1 MKWWVWLIIVAVILG
16 GGYYGAQ
23 AWIDRQVSARA
34 EALRSHVQAI
44 EQEAAGLRQ
53 SLVTERENVTQARVD
68 VTKAKAATTQ
78 ASKERDAALKSAIA
92 AAAIREAIHGQV
104 AQVPQSEVRG
114 RVRAG
119 LARLGMLPPVGVG
132 R

>member
-1 MKWWVWLIIVAVILG
+1 MRWWVWLIVAAVILG
-16 GGYYGAQ
+16 GGYYGVQ
-23 AWIDRQVSARA
+23 NWIDRQVSARA

-53 SLVTERENVTQARVD
+53 SLTAERENVTRTRAD
-68 VTKAKAATTQ
+68 VVKAKQAAER
-78 ASKERDAALKSAIA
+78 ASKERDEALQSAIA

-104 AQVPQSEVRG
+104 ATIPQAEVRG
-114 RVRAG
+114 HVRAG
-119 LARLGMLPPVGVG
+119 LARLGLLFPAGVG

>member
-1 MKWWVWLIIVAVILG
+1 MRWWVWLIIVAVILG
-16 GGYYGAQ
+16 GGYYGVQ
-23 AWIDRQVSARA
+23 TWIDRQVSARA

-53 SLVTERENVTQARVD
+53 SLEGERENLSRARAD
-68 VTKAKAATTQ
+68 VTRAKQVAEQ
-78 ASKERDAALKSAIA
+78 ASKERDAALQSAIA

-104 AQVPQSEVRG
+104 ATVPQAEVRG

-119 LARLGMLPPVGVG
+119 LARLGLLSPAGMG